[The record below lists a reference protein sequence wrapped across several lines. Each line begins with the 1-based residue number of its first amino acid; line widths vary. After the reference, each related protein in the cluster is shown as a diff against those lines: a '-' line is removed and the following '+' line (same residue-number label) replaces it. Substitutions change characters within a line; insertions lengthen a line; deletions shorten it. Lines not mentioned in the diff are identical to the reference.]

1 MLLTGVDLEQ
11 LRTLAKKVQAVIKP
25 IAGVVKLQI

>member
-1 MLLTGVDLEQ
+1 MFVKGVDLEQ

-25 IAGVVKLQI
+25 IAGVVELRV